1 MPNPTLRTTF
11 IAALV
16 ASTALLGA
24 CGDRTNTA
32 DNRVDRANRSV
43 ASATD
48 RAASATDRATTRAAA
63 AVDDTAITTKVKAA
77 VMAEP
82 GLKTLDIDVDT
93 KNGVVTLAGT
103 VESPELKQRAVTL
116 AQEVEGVR
124 SVSDQLVVKPA

>member
-1 MPNPTLRTTF
+1 MPNSTLRTTSF

-24 CGDRTNTA
+24 CGDRNNTA
-32 DNRVDRANRSV
+32 ADRASQSV

-48 RAASATDRATTRAAA
+48 KAANATDRATTKAAV

-82 GLKTLDIDVDT
+82 GLKTLDINVDT

-103 VESPELKQRAVTL
+103 VQSTDLKQRAVTL
-116 AQEVEGVR
+116 AQQVEGVR

>member
-1 MPNPTLRTTF
+1 MPNQILRTTF
-11 IAALV
+11 VAALV
-16 ASTALLGA
+16 ASTALLAA

-32 DNRVDRANRSV
+32 ENRADRASQSV

-48 RAASATDRATTRAAA
+48 RAASATDRATTKAAA
-63 AVDDTAITTKVKAA
+63 AIDDSAITTKVKAA

-82 GLKTLDIDVDT
+82 GLRTLDINVDT

-103 VESPELKQRAVTL
+103 VQSPDLKQRAVTL
-116 AQEVEGVR
+116 AQQVEGVR